1 LHHLVGLGYALCSCQ
16 PELGYQPV
24 LKGAPQP
31 LYPPSGLR
39 RVRWYG
45 GDAQLFQQA
54 AKLCRLSFAHQLL
67 LQRLLLPGWCLEY
80 AVAISVS
87 FPRGRTMSGYYVL
100 QQQEIALGILLQS
113 KESIGHFTRGIINGT
128 YKG

>member
-1 LHHLVGLGYALCSCQ
+1 MPNSSSKRPNCVGSLLPTSCS
-16 PELGYQPV
+16 PRD
-24 LKGAPQP
+24 
-31 LYPPSGLR
+31 S
-39 RVRWYG
+39 
-45 GDAQLFQQA
+45 
-54 AKLCRLSFAHQLL
+54 
-67 LQRLLLPGWCLEY
+67 LLPGWCLEY

-87 FPRGRTMSGYYVL
+87 FPKGRTMSGYYVL